1 MRQSLEGIRILD
13 LTRVLA
19 GPFATMVMADLGA
32 DVVKVEVPGVG
43 DDSRHFG
50 PYLHG
55 ESTYFMSINRN
66 KRSIVLNL
74 KQKEDKAIFVQLA
87 ASADV
92 VVENFRPGTMEKLGI
107 GYEELKISNPD
118 LIYAAVSGFG
128 HSGPYSQRPA
138 YDAVVQAMGGLI
150 SITGPEGGSGVR
162 VGTSIGDITSG
173 LFCVIGILSALR
185 HRDLTGEGQKV
196 DVAMLDCQVA
206 ILENA
211 ISRFLITGE
220 IPRPAGNRHPSIAPF
235 ESFPTQDG
243 ELMIAAG
250 NDVLF
255 QKLSHELGH
264 DEWPEMLSFQTNPM
278 RVQNVRELAERIGE
292 ETRKKTTLEWQGI
305 LDEAGVPN
313 GPINTVDRVIADP
326 QVLSRQMIQ
335 TITHPVAGQVAM
347 AGVPIKMS
355 RTQGEI
361 RKSSPMLGE
370 HQRDVLLDWLGVDID
385 KNS

>member
-74 KQKEDKAIFVQLA
+74 KQKEDKAIFVQLV

-107 GYEELKISNPD
+107 GYEELRISNPD

-335 TITHPVAGQVAM
+335 TVTHPVAGQVAM